1 MIIIGVDYHP
11 SFQQIAFLDQETG
24 EYDERSLNHSDGEAE
39 KFYRELKQR
48 GVSVRVGLE
57 ATGYSRWF
65 ERLLAELG
73 FEVWIGDAAEIE
85 RQRVRKQKTDREDA
99 RLLLKLL
106 RENRF
111 PRIWVPSPEN
121 RDLRQLLWHRHRL
134 VQMRT
139 RIMNQLQ
146 AVAMNEGYRWKKKL
160 FSQQGRALL
169 EKLSLA
175 PWASR
180 RRKELLELLDQL
192 DPKVAELT
200 RAVEQE
206 AHRRPEVL
214 RLMTHPGVGPLTGL
228 AYVLVIGTPERFP
241 SGKQIGSYVGLI
253 PSEDSSAG
261 HQRLGHISKQGNALL
276 RYLLGEASQAAVRKD
291 VYWRRRYMHLA
302 MRRQKS
308 IAKVAMARKLA
319 VRLYWMWRNGWDYS
333 QLVEF
338 GSHAGKLGTG
348 HGVNSSVAHMIG
360 HPAP

>member
-1 MIIIGVDYHP
+1 MMIIGVDYHP
-11 SFQQIAFLDQETG
+11 SDQYIAFVDTETG
-24 EYDERSLNHSDGEAE
+24 EGDERRLNHSDGEAE

-48 GVSVRVGLE
+48 GLSVRVGME

-73 FEVWIGDAAEIE
+73 FEVWIGDAAEIK

-99 RLLLKLL
+99 RLLRKLL
-106 RENRF
+106 LEDRF

-160 FSQQGRALL
+160 FSERGRAQL

-180 RRKELLELLDQL
+180 RRQELLELLDRMN
-192 DPKVAELT
+192 PTIEKLT
-200 RAVEQE
+200 AAVEQE
-206 AHRRPEVL
+206 ARKRPEVL
-214 RLMTHPGVGPLTGL
+214 RLMTHPGVGPLTAL
-228 AYVLVIGTPERFP
+228 AYVLIIGTPTRFP
-241 SGKQIGSYVGLI
+241 RGKQIGTYVGMI

-261 HQRLGHISKQGNALL
+261 KQRLGHISKQGSSLL
-276 RYLLGEASQAAVRKD
+276 RFLLVEAAQAAARINPE
-291 VYWRRRYMHLA
+291 WRRRYMHLA
-302 MRRQKS
+302 MRRHKN
-308 IAKVAMARKLA
+308 IAKVAMGRRMAIQ
-319 VRLYWMWRNGWDYS
+319 LYWMWRNGCEYS
-333 QLVEF
+333 PSMEF
-338 GSHAGKLGTG
+338 GSYAGQLGTG
-348 HGVNSSVAHMIG
+348 HGVK
-360 HPAP
+360 